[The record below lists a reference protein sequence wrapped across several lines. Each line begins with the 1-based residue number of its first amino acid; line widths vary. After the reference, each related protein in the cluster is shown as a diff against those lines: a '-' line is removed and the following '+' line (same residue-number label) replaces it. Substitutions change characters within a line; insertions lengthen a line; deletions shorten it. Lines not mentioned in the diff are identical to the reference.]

1 MKYAEVA
8 VNSPFSGSRSYCYS
22 IPPQLNID
30 IGFPVWVPFGP
41 RTLQGI
47 VIDITDIP
55 SFTETREIEDIIST
69 KPMLSPQQIELAK
82 WLSDY
87 YLAPLFDCISLML
100 PPGFE
105 RRIKVC
111 YTLSSVPS
119 DLNSLP
125 PEQKAVIDIF
135 SDNNEIRLRQLE
147 KKLGKVRAARIA
159 RDMTIAGMLT
169 RHEELT
175 GSGVKPKKVRV
186 VEPDILPE
194 NVTGV
199 LEGLKAKKKGKQAAV
214 LEYLLKQEHPVT
226 VQAIRE
232 ELNTGT
238 AVITS
243 LQKAGLVNISE
254 VEIRRDPLA
263 RYDIV
268 LRRSPQLT
276 PGQENV
282 WRVLD
287 SHLNGEKKQNKA
299 GVFLL
304 QGVTGSGKTEI
315 YLRALEKVLSQG
327 KKGICLVPEIA
338 LTPQTIER
346 FVSRFP
352 GRVAVYHS
360 ELSPGEQ
367 FDEWR
372 RIANGEC
379 DVVIGPRSA
388 LFCPQPELG
397 LIVLDEEHEW
407 TYKQSDKSPRYHART
422 VAVKMAELT
431 GATVILGSAT
441 PDVESCYRAESGDYR
456 LISLQERITGRGI
469 TPLPEVEI
477 VNLRDELMA
486 GNTGIFSRSLL
497 RAMAEVLNNKEQA
510 ILYLNRRGTA
520 NFMRCLN
527 CGSVMKCPRCLVALT
542 YHAESGKL
550 VCHHCKYSCLPP
562 RSCPVCH
569 RPRMSMFGVG
579 TQKVAGEALKFFPKA
594 RIVRWDRDVTG
605 KKGSHEEIMEKLV
618 KREVDVLVGT
628 QMIAKGLD
636 LPGITLAGVINADT
650 GINLPDFRAG
660 ERTFQLTSQ
669 IAGRAGRGLVP
680 GRVIIQTYSPE
691 HYAIRAA
698 AKHDYSAFYRTEIE
712 YRKSLGYPP
721 FSQMA
726 GLTFSHINSAIC
738 SRDANRVLKM
748 LTDEKDKQGITGLRI
763 IGPVPA
769 FIPRVRGHYR
779 WHMVIIGHNLP
790 QFLAKIELPKSVIID
805 IDPMSMF

>member
-8 VNSPFSGSRSYCYS
+8 VNSPFSGRRSYCYS

-47 VIDITDIP
+47 VIDISDIP
-55 SFTETREIEDIIST
+55 SFAETREIQDIISS
-69 KPMLSPQQIELAK
+69 KPLLSPQQIELAK

-87 YLAPLFDCISLML
+87 YLASLFDCISLML

-105 RRIKVC
+105 RRIKVY
-111 YTLSSVPS
+111 YTLSSGPS
-119 DLNSLP
+119 NLNSLT
-125 PEQKAVIDIF
+125 PEQRAVIDMF
-135 SDNNEIRLRQLE
+135 AGNNEISLKQLE
-147 KKLGKVRAARIA
+147 KKLGKAKAAKTA

-175 GSGVKPKKVRV
+175 GPGIKPKKVRM
-186 VEPDILPE
+186 VEPNIQPE
-194 NVTGV
+194 NITDV
-199 LEGLKAKKKGKQAAV
+199 LEELKAKRKQVAV
-214 LEYLLKQEHPVT
+214 LEYLLEQGQPVT
-226 VQAIRE
+226 VQSIRE

-238 AVITS
+238 AVVNS
-243 LQKAGLVNISE
+243 LQKAGLVNIRE
-254 VEIRRDPLA
+254 VETRRDPLA

-268 LRRSPQLT
+268 PRPSPQLT
-276 PGQENV
+276 PAQENV
-282 WRVLD
+282 WQVLD
-287 SHLNGEKKQNKA
+287 SHLNGDKKQDGS

-315 YLRALEKVLSQG
+315 YLRALAKVLSQG
-327 KKGICLVPEIA
+327 KRGICLVPEIA

-422 VAVKMAELT
+422 AAIKLAELT
-431 GATVILGSAT
+431 RATVILGSAT
-441 PDVESCYRAESGDYR
+441 PDVESYYHANSGDYR

-477 VNLRDELMA
+477 INLRDELIA

-497 RAMAEVLNNKEQA
+497 RALDEVLNNREQA

-520 NFMRCLN
+520 NFMRCLS
-527 CGSVMKCPRCLVALT
+527 CGSVIKCPRCLVALT

-550 VCHHCKYSCLPP
+550 VCHHCKYSCLPL
-562 RSCPVCH
+562 RSCPVC
-569 RPRMSMFGVG
+569 RKPRMSMFGVG
-579 TQKVAGEALKFFPKA
+579 TQKVAEEALKFFPKA

-618 KREVDVLVGT
+618 KREVDILVGT

-636 LPGITLAGVINADT
+636 LPGITLAGVVNADT

-691 HYAIRAA
+691 HYAIQAA
-698 AKHDYSAFYRTEIE
+698 AKHDYLAFYRNEIE

-726 GLTFSHINSAIC
+726 GLTFMHVNSTIC
-738 SRDANRVLKM
+738 SRDASQALKT
-748 LTDEKDKQGITGLRI
+748 LTNEKNKQGITGLRF

-779 WHMVIIGHNLP
+779 WQLIIIGHNLP
-790 QFLAKIELPKSVIID
+790 QFLTGIELPKNVIID